1 MKRLYGFPILLG
13 SVVILSGCF
22 GAPAEQS
29 QQEDAATS
37 EAVPSGYITTVYE
50 TGKSATED
58 LNAAQDLHNKQLEEA
73 LGAAGINDQE
83 LNNNK
88 KTMQQEK
95 EIDNGA
101 PFDIALA
108 QTCKG
113 AKVTTNKGVMEVKLY
128 GDVAPKTVA
137 NFCTLAQKG
146 FYEGVIFH
154 RVIKDFMIQGGDPT
168 GTGTGG
174 PGYKFE
180 DELPQAGEY
189 KIGSL
194 AMANSGPNTNGSQFF
209 IVSGQNGVT
218 LPPSYSLF
226 GEVTTG
232 LDVVEA
238 IQNTQTGTMDKPVED
253 ITIEKVEIITQ

>member
-1 MKRLYGFPILLG
+1 MKVFYGTSLLLG
-13 SVVILSGCF
+13 SIFVLGGCI
-22 GAPAEQS
+22 GTPQG
-29 QQEDAATS
+29 QQDENAAKES
-37 EAVPSGYITTVYE
+37 APSGYITTVYE
-50 TGKSATED
+50 TGKNATAD
-58 LNAAQDLHNKQLEEA
+58 LDAAQDLHNQQLEAA
-73 LGAAGINDQE
+73 LGAAGMNSKEIT
-83 LNNNK
+83 NNNN
-88 KTMQQEK
+88 TMQQEDK
-95 EIDNGA
+95 LVDGT
-101 PFDIALA
+101 PFDVALA
-108 QTCKG
+108 KTCTG
-113 AKVTTNKGVMEVKLY
+113 AKITTNKGVVEIKLY
-128 GDVAPKTVA
+128 GDKAPKTVA

-194 AMANSGPNTNGSQFF
+194 AMANSGPDTNGSQFF

-238 IQNTQTGTMDKPVED
+238 IQNSETGAMDKPTKD
-253 ITIEKVEIITQ
+253 IVIEKVEAITQ